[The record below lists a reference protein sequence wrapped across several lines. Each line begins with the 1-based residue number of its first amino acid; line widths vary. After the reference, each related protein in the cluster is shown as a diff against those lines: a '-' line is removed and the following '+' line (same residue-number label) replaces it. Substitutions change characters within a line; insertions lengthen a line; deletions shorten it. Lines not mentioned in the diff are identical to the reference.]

1 MSLVEYNGIPVSR
14 GDLFIHC
21 MLYLLNGA
29 EVGGVGKLMF
39 LDDMSRY
46 SAAKSTIGN
55 NKTFTGVQL
64 YMAVNVGDSG
74 KVIGCGD

>member
-1 MSLVEYNGIPVSR
+1 
-14 GDLFIHC
+14 
-21 MLYLLNGA
+21 
-29 EVGGVGKLMF
+29 MF

-64 YMAVNVGDSG
+64 YMAVEVGDGGVDSG
-74 KVIGCGD
+74 C

>member
-1 MSLVEYNGIPVSR
+1 
-14 GDLFIHC
+14 
-21 MLYLLNGA
+21 
-29 EVGGVGKLMF
+29 MF

-74 KVIGCGD
+74 KVVDCGD